1 MSRTKYYRILGLQP
15 GADQAA
21 VRKAFRKL
29 AMRYHPDKNPTP
41 SAKVKFIAITEAYEI
56 LTGKKPAPD
65 ARVSRSRSAKSRKPT
80 NGAANDAAAKAKEH
94 IERVR
99 EAKER
104 QEEQEKREF
113 EENERY
119 FKLLTTGWRWKIMRW
134 SAILGI
140 ILSVGLIS
148 ERFLPNHFEP
158 DQVTHYQLN
167 PGFASG
173 RESLSIIQ
181 TEGNSSYWVSRIKYD
196 LYGRNTNLLVRSSWF
211 FHEPI
216 ELISVGKTEHSPYK
230 VHFSF
235 YSNYLLMIF
244 FFLLPGVTLLIK
256 NRTIYFTIAHQV
268 SFYGVNILML
278 YFLLRNDHWAHLL
291 TLGFL

>member
-1 MSRTKYYRILGLQP
+1 MSLTKYYRILGLPP

-29 AMRYHPDKNPTP
+29 AMRYHPDKNP
-41 SAKVKFIAITEAYEI
+41 SASAQAKFIAITEAYEI
-56 LTGKKPAPD
+56 LIGKKPAPPS
-65 ARVSRSRSAKSRKPT
+65 RVSRSRSAQNRKPS
-80 NGAANDAAAKAKEH
+80 NGAANDVAAKAKEH
-94 IERVR
+94 AERVR

-119 FKLLTTGWRWKIMRW
+119 FMLLTTGWRWKIMRW
-134 SAILGI
+134 SAIVGI
-140 ILSVGLIS
+140 VLSAVLIS

-158 DQVTHYQLN
+158 DVVTHYRLK

-181 TEGNSSYWVSRIKYD
+181 TEANNSYWISRITYE
-196 LYGRNTNLLVRSSWF
+196 LYGRSKNIYVRSSWF

-216 ELISVGKTEHSPYK
+216 ELISIGKVAYKPYN

-235 YSNYLLMIF
+235 YSNFLLMIF
-244 FFLLPGVTLLIK
+244 FFLLPAVALLIK
-256 NRTIYFTIAHQV
+256 DRTITFTIVHQV
-268 SFYGVNILML
+268 SFYGVNVLMV